1 MLIAFENKVVA
12 ASERTEALTSIEIV
26 SREKHRTKCLRQGFS
41 ILPTLCMLKAKR
53 NLDNYRV
60 PPIAVIMH
68 TMLKT
73 GELFNRS
80 AGTAT

>member
-1 MLIAFENKVVA
+1 MLIAFENKVGA

-41 ILPTLCMLKAKR
+41 ILPTLCMLKAKQDP
-53 NLDNYRV
+53 DNYRV
-60 PPIAVIMH
+60 PPLAVIMH

-73 GELFNRS
+73 CELFNRS